1 MVPWVL
7 YFLRVI
13 YFSLGKSTPGLVFPS
28 GLLFFLAKWFP
39 GSCIPYGLLLAT
51 EEYTRRKGGGPLS
64 PSPLW
69 GARVFPPACWGP
81 GPDL

>member
-7 YFLRVI
+7 YFPRVS
-13 YFSLGKSTPGLVFPS
+13 YFLGGKGTPGLVFPS

-51 EEYTRRKGGGPLS
+51 EE
-64 PSPLW
+64 
-69 GARVFPPACWGP
+69 
-81 GPDL
+81 